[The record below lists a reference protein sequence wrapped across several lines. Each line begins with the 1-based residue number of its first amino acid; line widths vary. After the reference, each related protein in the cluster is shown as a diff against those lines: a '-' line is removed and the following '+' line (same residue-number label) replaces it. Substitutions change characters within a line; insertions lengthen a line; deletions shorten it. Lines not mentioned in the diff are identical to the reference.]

1 MNKLSVV
8 IPAYNEE
15 KRIEESLKKLY
26 EFFSKQRYKY
36 EIVISDDGS
45 TDLTKNIVKKYTA
58 QWPQLQ
64 LLENPHKGKAPAII
78 AGIRKANAKYV
89 LFTDI
94 DLSVPI
100 GETPKFL
107 NWVESQDFKIAIAT
121 REGTG
126 AKRINEPYLRHIM
139 GRIFNLLVQILV
151 LPGINDTQC
160 GFKLFETSLLNKI
173 LDKTKLY
180 TLNNLEIKG
189 GRVGAFDIELLFIA
203 RKMGYKIKEV
213 PVTWIYGDN
222 SKVHKLN
229 DSYYNAKDVLKV
241 RFNYL
246 KGLYK

>member
-26 EFFSKQRYKY
+26 EFFSKQDYEY
-36 EIVISDDGS
+36 EIIISDDGS
-45 TDLTKNIVKKYTA
+45 TDSTKDIVRKYISR
-58 QWPQLQ
+58 WPQLQ
-64 LLENPHKGKAPAII
+64 LLENSHKGKAPAII

-94 DLSVPI
+94 DLSVAI
-100 GETPKFL
+100 DETPKFL
-107 NWVESQDFKIAIAT
+107 NWVESQDFKVAIAT

-126 AKRINEPYLRHIM
+126 AKRINEPYLRHFM
-139 GRIFNLLVQILV
+139 GRIFNLLVQVLV
-151 LPGINDTQC
+151 LPSINDTQC
-160 GFKLFETSLLNKI
+160 GFKLFETSLINKI
-173 LDKTKLY
+173 LDKSKLY
-180 TLNNLEIKG
+180 TLDDPEIKG
-189 GRVGAFDIELLFIA
+189 GRVGAFDIELLFLA

-213 PVTWIYGDN
+213 PVTWIYGDS